1 MAWLSNIF
9 NRVLNVFRK
18 WWQRWV
24 KRRFLKSL
32 KSEAAEKFLKLLL
45 KLMSLTFKL
54 DKDFRRNIDGFK
66 GRYQFRTVDN
76 SVTIAAIF
84 TGKGLKVNEKLIPDP
99 DVSVVF
105 KDRRSLMNYLLA
117 TDRDILKLVLNNEVV
132 LKGNMN
138 YILKFGYMANHIQLS
153 LTGALP

>member
-24 KRRFLKSL
+24 RRRFLKSIE
-32 KSEAAEKFLKLLL
+32 SEAAEEFLKLLL
-45 KLMSLTFKL
+45 RLMSLTFQL
-54 DKDFRRNIDGFK
+54 DKDFGRNIDGFK
-66 GRYQFRTVDN
+66 GRYLFRTIDN
-76 SVTIAAIF
+76 SVTVAAIF
-84 TGKGLKVNEKLIPDP
+84 TGRGLKVKEKLIPDP

-105 KDRRSLMNYLLA
+105 KDRRSLMDYLLA

-138 YILKFGYMANHIQLS
+138 YIFKFGYMANHIQLS
-153 LTGALP
+153 LAGKLP

>member
-9 NRVLNVFRK
+9 NRVLNVFRR
-18 WWQRWV
+18 WWQAWV

-32 KSEAAEKFLKLLL
+32 ESEATEKFLKLLL
-45 KLMSLTFKL
+45 KLMSLTFNL

-76 SVTIAAIF
+76 SVTVAAIF
-84 TGKGLKVNEKLIPDP
+84 TGKGLKVKEKLIPDP

-105 KDRRSLMNYLLA
+105 KDRRSLTNYLLA
-117 TDRDILKLVLNNEVV
+117 TDRDILKLVLNNEVA

-153 LTGALP
+153 LAGRLP